1 MEGYFN
7 ETLHDTQKVEKEES
21 LSKDKEV
28 VAVEVASAAA
38 ADDDDC
44 GGKSK
49 SLSDTQDVVKID
61 EQVENAL
68 ASETV
73 ELELK
78 EEKKEDFISLEDND
92 GFSSVMANHVV
103 EQTELPSSEDNNEGL
118 RETEVVEAIKDMTG
132 SEEEKNVLFSNEVN
146 ISSSLPLSDVVSRG
160 VYLEKS
166 GSKSDE
172 GEKGNPPKG
181 IEQSLVT
188 STYEKVEEQSD
199 IQESSSYESAK
210 ETLQPSSNFPDSES
224 NSAAEQVMIEESRS
238 IENPENIFPVT
249 QRQHTSWKSCCGL
262 FEIMRRGDR

>member
-68 ASETV
+68 ASATV

-160 VYLEKS
+160 VYLEIS

-172 GEKGNPPKG
+172 GEKSNPPKG
-181 IEQSLVT
+181 IEESLVT

-238 IENPENIFPVT
+238 IENPEVI
-249 QRQHTSWKSCCGL
+249 HTLS
-262 FEIMRRGDR
+262 